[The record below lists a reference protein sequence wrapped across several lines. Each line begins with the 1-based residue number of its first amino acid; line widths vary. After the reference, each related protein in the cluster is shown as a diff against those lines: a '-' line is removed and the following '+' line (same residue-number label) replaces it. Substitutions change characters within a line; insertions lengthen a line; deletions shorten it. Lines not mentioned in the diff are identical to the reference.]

1 MSCPTQERN
10 ERRKPREMIAFIRL
24 QNKTP
29 AKQRELIMGIGG
41 DGWARTTDLRIM
53 KPSLWPP
60 ELRRHM
66 EMADREPVS
75 HLFGSGGR
83 TRTCGLRVMSPTS
96 CHCSTPHHFELLYTV
111 SRSSQTNGD
120 QRIAVAIVAS
130 RALAEPALALQP
142 PTGRRHAQSP
152 KRQPR

>member
-10 ERRKPREMIAFIRL
+10 ERRKPREMIALIRP

-96 CHCSTPHHFELLYTV
+96 CHCSTPHHFDLLYSV
-111 SRSSQTNGD
+111 SRASQTTGD
-120 QRIAVAIVAS
+120 PRIAAATAAS
-130 RALAEPALALQP
+130 RVPVPQAPARWRPA
-142 PTGRRHAQSP
+142 GHHHA
-152 KRQPR
+152 R